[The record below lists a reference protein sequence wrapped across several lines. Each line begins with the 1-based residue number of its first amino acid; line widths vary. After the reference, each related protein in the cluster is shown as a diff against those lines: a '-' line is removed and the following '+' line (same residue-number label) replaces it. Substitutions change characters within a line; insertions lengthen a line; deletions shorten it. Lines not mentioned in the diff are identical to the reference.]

1 MGLRTRKRFGLI
13 VFYVFCIL
21 TLAQLVFSYLPLG
34 EWNEAYRAARGAAW
48 FNCLLY
54 VGSFHYFHKRRYEF
68 GLKSTRSPS
77 AAVLVQKGARGP
89 YIWLTLDLLLLT
101 FFLALMLFNLAWQST
116 SGSLDKAGESMGG
129 ALIPVIFLLYGAR
142 RAWKSLLKQE
152 PETDSGFKQKH
163 WRFQVIAGTCIVVI
177 MTSAF
182 SYGVFIGPRIEK
194 NTRFKALLGKL
205 TEQAPK
211 NTEFRQRLLAIR
223 SAETPT
229 MEDYYVQCLALETF
243 LDEFEPH
250 QKESLAIL
258 TSVFALVA
266 DDEELAPT
274 VELFKRI
281 NELDFQVVGE
291 LRREISAA
299 KELWSLPYAR
309 QVAFYEREI
318 VPIQSEI
325 ESLAAEEMT
334 LVREAQKQGIT
345 FPSDISQF
353 LNEVSK

>member
-116 SGSLDKAGESMGG
+116 SRSPDKAAESIGG
-129 ALIPVIFLLYGAR
+129 ALIPVIILLYGAR

-182 SYGVFIGPRIEK
+182 GLGVFIGPRIEK

-266 DDEELAPT
+266 DSEELAPT

-309 QVAFYEREI
+309 QEDFYEREI

>member
-116 SGSLDKAGESMGG
+116 SSSPNKAGESIGG
-129 ALIPVIFLLYGAR
+129 ALIPVIILLYGAR

-211 NTEFRQRLLAIR
+211 NTEFRQRLSAIR

-229 MEDYYVQCLALETF
+229 IKDYYAQCLALETL
-243 LDEFEPH
+243 LDEAEPYR
-250 QKESLAIL
+250 KE
-258 TSVFALVA
+258 ALVSMDSAYALMA
-266 DDEELAPT
+266 DNEELVPT
-274 VELFKRI
+274 AEFLKRI
-281 NELDFQVVGE
+281 KELESQVVDE
-291 LRREISAA
+291 LRREIAAA
-299 KELWSLPYAR
+299 KKLWGLPYGR
-309 QVAFYEREI
+309 QEAFYDREI
-318 VPIQSEI
+318 VPIQSQI
-325 ESLAAEEMT
+325 ERLAAEEAT
-334 LVREAQKQGIT
+334 LLREAQEQGIT
-345 FPSDISQF
+345 LPSDISEF